1 MWTMYPAGSPPAIV
15 PHPVVVDRIRMKCVR
30 HGDFK
35 ITDFLR
41 AALAH
46 RTGLLFEA
54 LALNPQTRLKDC
66 RNFRFV
72 LFGQSQKVAHV
83 IGMRVGQENGIQPRH
98 FFQRFRTEGIRHHPR
113 IDQSNLP
120 RGRRQRK
127 RVVAKISDA
136 IALGIEHRRPPPQF
150 FSLTKYS
157 DLDSWQ
163 YSSWIPKRAAF
174 EWPSHTYPA
183 CPRRAHV
190 RPACRPCYRRPKP
203 EGSHSSPGVHP
214 F

>member
-54 LALNPQTRLKDC
+54 RALNPQTRLKDC

-72 LFGQSQKVAHV
+72 LFGQSQKIAHV
-83 IGMRVGQENGIQPRH
+83 IGMRVSQENGIQPRH
-98 FFQRFRTEGIRHHPR
+98 FFSE
-113 IDQSNLP
+113 LP
-120 RGRRQRK
+120 DK
-127 RVVAKISDA
+127 R
-136 IALGIEHRRPPPQF
+136 
-150 FSLTKYS
+150 
-157 DLDSWQ
+157 DS
-163 YSSWIPKRAAF
+163 
-174 EWPSHTYPA
+174 
-183 CPRRAHV
+183 
-190 RPACRPCYRRPKP
+190 
-203 EGSHSSPGVHP
+203 SSPTDRSKQPGP
-214 F
+214 RASSAKTCCGQNR